1 MLLAGAA
8 GTQSSCASAPA
19 ARLERGLQDVWVRD
33 GEDAQFSLELSVTVH
48 GAWFLNGA
56 RLGEE
61 EAGSRCSVRCH
72 GTEHSLLIR
81 GARLADSG
89 MQVTFL
95 SGAVRDSATLHVQGE
110 QGACNGVLP
119 GEEQRGLSRWRMLLI
134 SLPCLL
140 APQVRIAP
148 VPEAEQLREVP
159 AGLPVLLECQVSP
172 PDTPVCWLK
181 DGEAV
186 PLDDVIA
193 VQAEGC
199 VRRLLLRSAGP
210 SDTGTYTCAAGDDAM
225 NFMVTITGELGTAC
239 GSLNPT
245 S

>member
-1 MLLAGAA
+1 M
-8 GTQSSCASAPA
+8 
-19 ARLERGLQDVWVRD
+19 RD
-33 GEDAQFSLELSVTVH
+33 GEDAQFSLELSVVVH

-56 RLGEE
+56 RLGQEEE
-61 EAGSRCSVRCH
+61 EAGGRCSVRCH
-72 GTEHSLLIR
+72 GTEHSLLIW

-89 MQVTFL
+89 TQVTFM

-119 GEEQRGLSRWRMLLI
+119 GEEQQGLSCWRMLLI
-134 SLPCLL
+134 PPPCLS

-172 PDTPVCWLK
+172 ADTPVCWLK
-181 DGEAV
+181 DGKAV
-186 PLDDVIA
+186 PLDDIIA

-210 SDTGTYTCAAGDDAM
+210 SDTGTYTCDAGDDAM
-225 NFMVTITGELGTAC
+225 SFTVTITGELGTTG